1 MAAQSANMPQELL
14 REACA
19 QLLPHVGY
27 RGVDPNPLC
36 SDQDQGPDSFSYVHS
51 DLDPALE
58 PYRIRT
64 NSDPDPTNFF
74 VFFSK

>member
-1 MAAQSANMPQELL
+1 VAAQGANMPEELL

-36 SDQDQGPDSFSYVHS
+36 SD
-51 DLDPALE
+51 LDPGSHVHADPE
-58 PYRIRT
+58 PAPEP
-64 NSDPDPTNFF
+64 NSI
-74 VFFSK
+74 